1 MDVSSLAGRVMS
13 SLDSQPVSIPLH
25 DGLGFFH
32 HLTPYL
38 PQHALRLAR
47 PKGRRHGVITF
58 HVSDNKYLRS
68 TLSAGGSVA
77 RVGRSASPPN
87 HPPTIL
93 VQASQ
98 LLWLVYIHDSSKCS
112 LTLTLV
118 SYPNPSPGWSFQER
132 FHLTASTPFAQAN
145 FGALSGRLHTR
156 QGCTLGAC
164 FHRIAATGRWVQ
176 TKAKY
181 LR

>member
-1 MDVSSLAGRVMS
+1 MDVSSLAGRVVTRIRPITGWHWLLPS
-13 SLDSQPVSIPLH
+13 SLPIPPTVPPTGGISLPQRGEAMGLPRSTYLTTNTLGPLSLPAGMLPVSDVPKASE
-25 DGLGFFH
+25 
-32 HLTPYL
+32 PPAYL
-38 PQHALRLAR
+38 
-47 PKGRRHGVITF
+47 
-58 HVSDNKYLRS
+58 
-68 TLSAGGSVA
+68 
-77 RVGRSASPPN
+77 
-87 HPPTIL
+87 L

-98 LLWLVYIHDSSKCS
+98 LLGLVYFHDSCKCS

-145 FGALSGRLHTR
+145 FGALSGRFHTR

-176 TKAKY
+176 AKAQC